1 MTKQK
6 FTRTD
11 IQAAL
16 TAAGIEQH
24 QARDLTALIIEALAS
39 ALAER
44 KVIELRGLGTLEPR
58 ERKARIMHNP
68 RTLAPVQVPARRVV
82 FFRPSG
88 RLKRALNG

>member
-1 MTKQK
+1 MKLK

-16 TAAGIEQH
+16 TTAGIEQY
-24 QARDLTALIIEALAS
+24 QARELTARIIEALAA
-39 ALAER
+39 ALAEG

-58 ERKARIMHNP
+58 ERKARTMRNP
-68 RTLAPVQVPARRVV
+68 RTLAPVSVPARRVV